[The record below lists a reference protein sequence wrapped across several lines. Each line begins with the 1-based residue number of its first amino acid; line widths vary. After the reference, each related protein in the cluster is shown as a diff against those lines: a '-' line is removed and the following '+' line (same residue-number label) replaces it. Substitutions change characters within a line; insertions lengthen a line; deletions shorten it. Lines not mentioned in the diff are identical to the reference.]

1 MSSVERLVPT
11 LQRLFTTVAEETAR
25 GTGCRQRASG
35 KCSGATLCQTLVFG
49 VLEQPVPHLRS
60 WCQAAAGLGIRV
72 SPQAID
78 QRLNGRTAAMLE
90 QVLSHAIAEKIAG
103 EPAAIPLLARFN
115 GVYLQ
120 DCSQLPVPM
129 TLAACWPGCGN
140 QTGQTATV
148 QLGVRLEVTRGL
160 LQGPVVVPGRT
171 DDRATATQLPPLP
184 PRSLRIADLGFFDL
198 RELGRHAEAGG
209 FYLSRLQMGTAVF
222 TPAGSRLCLRALLTR
237 HAPAGVDRAIL
248 LGQRAR
254 LPCRLIA
261 IRVPPAVAAQRR
273 RWIRAEARRRGTPI
287 DPDRLALAAWTIL
300 VTNVPAPLLS
310 ALEAQVL
317 LRIRWQMERL
327 FRGWK
332 SGSRQIGVW
341 RTTQPD
347 KLRCEFFAKLL
358 AAVIEHWLLA
368 ATCWQLPDRSLDQA
382 RQAIR
387 AFAPALL
394 GALPSA
400 CRLRGVLTDLARRC
414 QTACRIPPRSR
425 RPAAFQLLLDPQLI
439 EDWLMA

>member
-1 MSSVERLVPT
+1 MGSVQRLVPT
-11 LQRLFTTVAEETAR
+11 LQHLFTTVAEEAAR
-25 GTGCRQRASG
+25 ASGCCQRASG
-35 KCSGATLCQTLVFG
+35 KFTGATLCQSLVFG
-49 VLEQPVPHLRS
+49 VLEQPLPHLSS

-72 SPQAID
+72 SPQAVD
-78 QRLNGRTAAMLE
+78 QRLNARTAAMLE
-90 QVLSHAIAEKIAG
+90 QVPSRAVVEVIAA
-103 EPAAIPLLARFN
+103 EPVAIPLLQRFG

-120 DCSQLPVPM
+120 DCTQLAVP
-129 TLAACWPGCGN
+129 LALAESWPGCGN

-148 QLGVRLEVTRGL
+148 KLGVRLEVTRGL

-184 PRSLRIADLGFFDL
+184 RRSLRIADLGFFDL

-209 FYLSRLQMGTAVF
+209 FYLSRLQIGTAVF
-222 TPAGSRLCLRALLTR
+222 TPEGTRLCLRALLNR
-237 HAPAGVDRAIL
+237 HAPAVVDRAIL

-254 LPCRLIA
+254 LPCRLLA

-273 RWIRAEARRRGTPI
+273 RRIRAEARRRGTPI

-300 VTNVPAPLLS
+300 VTNVPATLLS

-317 LRIRWQMERL
+317 LRIRWQIERL
-327 FRGWK
+327 FKGWK

-358 AAVIEHWLLA
+358 AAVLEHWLLVT
-368 ATCWQLPDRSLDQA
+368 TCWQLPDRSLDQA

-394 GALPSA
+394 GALTMA
-400 CRLRGVLTDLARRC
+400 HRLRGVLADVARRC
-414 QTACRIPPRSR
+414 QAVCRIPPRSR
-425 RPAAFQLLLDPQLI
+425 HPAAFQLLLDPQLI
-439 EDWLMA
+439 EVWLMA